1 MIPGAGVMVGKLQ
14 RELKKRG
21 PFASLEQESILSIA
35 RTGDQ
40 LFIRAER
47 LLREHGLTGPQYN
60 VLRILRGEGK
70 PLPMQEIASRTV
82 QVVPGITGLVDR
94 LETAGLVRRERSTE
108 DRRVIFVGITP
119 KALELLAGLDE
130 PLLALEKKLLGGLT
144 EAEQRQLL
152 ELLEK
157 IRVHLERL
165 GDR

>member
-1 MIPGAGVMVGKLQ
+1 MAEKLR

-21 PFASLEQESILSIA
+21 PFASLEQEALLSIA

-40 LFIRAER
+40 LLIRSER
-47 LLREHGLTGPQYN
+47 LVREHGLTGPQYN

-94 LETAGLVRRERSTE
+94 LEAAGLVRRERSTD

-119 KALELLAGLDE
+119 KALELLAKLDA
-130 PLLALEKKLLGGLT
+130 PVSALEKKLLGGLT
-144 EAEQRQLL
+144 QAEQRQLI

-157 IRVHLERL
+157 VRDHLERP
-165 GDR
+165 GER